1 MPIDKALADHL
12 PLQHSLAKIGQ
23 LCRSGAPLTPTCNSS
38 QGVLYEVLTD
48 PPLPDF
54 AQRQVSVGVGTPFV
68 FEVGVED
75 DHSVRE
81 RREPLLELSEEMLV
95 TKRRGLRLRI
105 IDKQE
110 PPLPDT
116 VYHVFLRVLTAHF
129 AGHEVPGPSSPPL
142 QHRGETNPRKP
153 RDVDLPNEPKHCIPL
168 LDDNADIRFLL
179 RTMLERDYIVGDF
192 DNAADLLEFLEQKP
206 CDLIVS
212 DLRLPDM
219 DGFDF
224 VSALRAK
231 EHWPRVLLLIS

>member
-1 MPIDKALADHL
+1 MRNDARL
-12 PLQHSLAKIGQ
+12 HSICFDQTVNLDEMA
-23 LCRSGAPLTPTCNSS
+23 
-38 QGVLYEVLTD
+38 
-48 PPLPDF
+48 
-54 AQRQVSVGVGTPFV
+54 
-68 FEVGVED
+68 
-75 DHSVRE
+75 
-81 RREPLLELSEEMLV
+81 LLECGPAWKLSRQCIQGYGE
-95 TKRRGLRLRI
+95 R
-105 IDKQE
+105 
-110 PPLPDT
+110 
-116 VYHVFLRVLTAHF
+116 TAITT
-129 AGHEVPGPSSPPL
+129 PL
-142 QHRGETNPRKP
+142 QHRETNPRKP

-168 LDDNADIRFLL
+168 LDDNDDIRFLL

>member
-1 MPIDKALADHL
+1 
-12 PLQHSLAKIGQ
+12 
-23 LCRSGAPLTPTCNSS
+23 
-38 QGVLYEVLTD
+38 
-48 PPLPDF
+48 
-54 AQRQVSVGVGTPFV
+54 
-68 FEVGVED
+68 
-75 DHSVRE
+75 
-81 RREPLLELSEEMLV
+81 
-95 TKRRGLRLRI
+95 
-105 IDKQE
+105 
-110 PPLPDT
+110 
-116 VYHVFLRVLTAHF
+116 
-129 AGHEVPGPSSPPL
+129 
-142 QHRGETNPRKP
+142 
-153 RDVDLPNEPKHCIPL
+153 VDLPNEPKHCIPL